1 MTTILPP
8 TAATPK
14 GLDSL
19 RRATHTLAFALGV
32 ALVGAPIASQA
43 QVAGAPG
50 SAQAP
55 HVDTSANGTPVVNI
69 VAPTQG
75 GVSHNQY
82 EHFNVD
88 PKGVVLN
95 NSGSVSQSQLAGY
108 IVGNTNLAPGQAAR
122 VIVNEVTSA
131 NPSNLRGFTEV
142 AGNRAEV
149 VIANPN
155 GITCDGCGFI
165 NTTRGTL
172 VTGTPVFGGDG
183 SLAAF
188 RVTRGTL
195 AINGA
200 GLNGAGIDR
209 LDLIARTVVANAKVW
224 ANELNVVTGANQVNY
239 ADLATQAIQGEGA
252 GSGVSLDVAALG
264 GMYANKIRLLGTE
277 AGVGVRNASEL
288 ATQGGDFTIT
298 QAGRLELTGKTTSTG
313 RLDAQAA
320 AIANS
325 GSFAAGTDL
334 VARTTGA
341 VDNSGTI
348 YATGNATLA
357 SGALTNSGKLYAV
370 GGALDVTATDIANRT
385 GGDIYAGQ
393 SVRVRASSLDN
404 AASLESG
411 TTLDIA
417 TAGRLANS
425 GTLIASG
432 TSRLAGGDIANTG
445 KLSLAGATNLVA
457 NGTLS
462 NGGDIVSGG
471 DIAARASRVD
481 NRGQWQSGGIT
492 TIDAGTLANQGTLK
506 AKGAMSLTVTDSVS
520 QGGTLLSDGNVTVR
534 TGRLD
539 NRGQWQSGGDLA
551 ITTATLN
558 NQGVLYA
565 GRALTLDATGA
576 VVNAGQLYANADATL
591 RAGAL
596 TNSDLVRAD
605 GNLTATIAGDIVN
618 TATMQAAQKL
628 ALDATGA
635 LTNSG
640 KLYAIGGALVAT
652 AGRAFTSATTGD
664 IYAKTGIDLRG
675 GSVANQGTVEA
686 GQGVAVHAD
695 GTLSNEGTM
704 LADAGDTTLSGADV
718 VQSGKASASNDVTLT
733 ATGTLDHRGT
743 TVAGRDLSV
752 SAADTTTAGHMQAGR
767 DLNVDASSLRQQGV
781 VYAKRDIALN
791 GGDADNAKD
800 ATILADGALRLR
812 QSGKVSNAG
821 TMQGGTVLDAQGLAS
836 FDNTATG
843 TVYAGDRLAMQ
854 ATRIDNAGSLY
865 ATNGVDLKADHVG
878 NTGSLRTGA
887 NLTINATDASN
898 DGTAYASGN
907 AVWNVATI
915 LANSGML
922 VAKGDLHLVAGS
934 IVSTGTL
941 GAGVLGDGSLGTTGL
956 LDAVVTG
963 ALANHGSTLAA
974 GNLRLSGTSLDLSS
988 GRTRAG
994 GDIALNATAGD
1005 IDASH
1010 GSVAT
1015 AGVLGAHASG
1025 ALKNANGTLQG
1036 GTLDIQAT
1044 RLDNGHGTI
1053 TQTGSSDLTLAVAG
1067 TLDNTA
1073 GRIASQSRQLTLR
1086 GGSVI
1091 NDNGAIEHAGDGT
1104 LVVDGKTGISNRGGR
1119 IVGNG
1124 ALDLDTQ
1131 GALDST
1137 GGTLSMAHGA
1147 TIDAASFAN
1156 DAGTL
1161 VASLLTITTGGQ
1173 LSNNGGTLQSGGALQ
1188 VNAGSFANGSGQVK
1202 VLTSD
1207 LARLAIAGAMTNGV
1221 GGFVGGNGGLWLHA
1235 GAIDNAGQL
1244 YGGSTAD
1251 VASTARLD
1259 NRGAIQS
1266 MGSATIVANGTLAN
1280 DSGRIESGS
1289 GDVHAT
1295 LTLNAGALS
1304 NQGGRIANTGDGLTT
1319 INAGGTIANTNG
1331 TLGGQGDV
1339 TLNAGAIDNLSGGRL
1354 VAARH
1359 LTLAMGALNNSGG
1372 NVYAGGNL
1380 GWDNGGATLTNV
1392 NGQFGAGQRLAVTL
1406 AWLNN
1411 NGGNASANGDA
1422 SFNLVGGL
1430 TGAGR
1435 IIAGNNLD
1443 IWLPGD
1449 FVNGSAGTLKANN
1462 RFGLHLGGNFY
1473 NADWAT
1479 MESVGGLTIDAGR
1492 IENGN
1497 GACINSAN
1505 TVLNSRGD
1513 VVNHGRIEG
1522 DNLAISGG
1530 CVENTGTL
1538 IGDTIT
1544 VRAWDLT
1551 NGADFGG
1558 VADNA
1563 AYQSALIAAT
1573 RKVSLLVG
1581 GTFLNRDALV
1591 FSMGDI
1597 FIAANEAAGR
1607 TVQITNHSGDIEADG
1622 SILLAANQITNQR
1635 RVFETDTYVL
1645 NAAEQLAN
1653 RHTTDNIVRYRYDD
1667 PDPTHK
1673 PPYVDQSQIVDAA
1686 EIKWVEGHC
1695 YDLKS
1700 DNHRCRGYPYGK
1712 GSPDTFKAVYIDTL
1726 TSIQRLT
1733 RTSAEGRIA
1742 AGGDIT
1748 LIGSVLNDK
1757 STIAAAR
1764 NLTVNGA
1771 GGSLPAGDSNV
1782 GGEVIRNIGWN
1793 PTGTLSRQ
1801 VQWWTGW
1808 ESISHQGGRHWV
1820 EDGFQ
1825 KYADFTNDATL
1836 AIGDGQR
1843 PDWLTIDPGQGLSG
1857 RMTAGNA
1864 LEIHGR
1870 TIDNTTVDAAGN
1882 PISGVGLGGN
1892 QGGTRVSGNGAGTVG
1907 AVGGSVDLG
1916 GVGGLGNAPGA
1927 GSVGGVDALSGDTRN
1942 AGPRPGSQSVG
1953 TPDAPAG
1960 QIRVPNNGLFTT
1972 RPGSGSAY
1980 LIETDPRF
1988 ASQAG
1993 FLGSDYLMSRLGF
2006 NGESTMKRLGDGFYE
2021 QRMVLEQI
2029 TSLTGRR
2036 FLTDNT
2042 DAMAQY
2048 RALMDAGADV
2058 AHGFQLSVGVALTA
2072 EQMSRLTQ
2080 DIVWMVTQEVNGE
2093 KVLVPVVYLS
2103 AAHAQEVAQS
2113 GAIMSGK
2120 TVLLD
2125 ASGNLTNTGSI
2136 KAGQDA
2142 TLKAGTLLNGGN
2154 IGAGGNLSVTAAQD
2168 ILNGGTLKGGNVSL
2182 TAGNDI
2188 LSGAGI
2194 GRVDLGGIKLGDSL
2208 APLDASRLGLVQG
2221 GSIAATGNL
2230 SANAGRNLTLDRA
2243 PISAGGDLSLT
2254 AKRDLSATA
2263 SAIKAG
2269 GDAILGAGR
2278 DLVSEGAKV
2287 KAGDQIAISAGHD
2300 VVLNAVTD
2308 VERHSDAGREGRKI
2322 IDTRTMDQ
2330 SLKGTEL
2337 TGTKG
2342 VIVSAGHD
2350 IDATAVAISSEK
2362 GSVALA
2368 AKNDVNLNAGEE
2380 EHTWS
2385 QDTVKKSS
2393 GLFSSKKSR
2402 THDATDDV
2410 LAVGSSIKSG
2420 DGVSIAAG
2428 NDVTLQGASVR
2439 ADGALALAAGRDIN
2453 LTATED
2459 RYSETHESKTSRS
2472 GLVINRGAAP
2482 VHQGKTT
2489 KREET
2494 VEQTIGHGTS
2504 LSGDS
2509 VTAAAGR
2516 NLLGEGVQV
2525 AATHDVLLAAGN
2537 DLRLTAIE
2545 NTYATDQEKSVR
2557 TTGYSRSGLNELY
2570 GSQKD
2575 SRGESSRQV
2584 THTGSLVGSTDGSVT
2599 LTAGNDLHLT
2609 SADVMSQTA
2618 TTLVGKNVTID
2629 ASVDSV
2635 SSSQFQRHSEG
2646 GITGGFGGKLV
2657 DLGMDARQS
2666 IRGAKDTDDDRLK
2679 ALYAARAAYDI
2690 KDGYGIAM
2698 DTGIRGG
2705 NGPGEEGL
2713 NVQVGIGGKSASS
2726 KTTTYDETT
2735 AGSRI
2740 RSNGDVTIAATG
2752 GDLTI
2757 VGSKV
2762 EGKNV
2767 ALAAS
2772 HDINLLSQ
2780 EEEHRLKSESKN
2792 GSGGVGVS
2800 FGTNGLGIYAEA
2812 SVGKG
2817 KAHGNGTTHAETTID
2832 ATDRLTLVS
2841 GNDTTIQGAQL
2852 KGQQVV
2858 ANIGNNLTIRS
2869 EQDTDD
2875 FASKTMQ
2882 AGGKVMAGITQSGFV
2897 SGSAYFAQSKVDSH
2911 YSSVNEV
2918 SGIKAGAGGFQLDV
2932 GGTTHLVG
2940 GKIASDA
2947 DAAKNLLSTG
2957 NLVYEDLHNESKY
2970 KASQIS
2976 FSGGST
2982 IASNVAGALGTAIS
2996 AATPQ
3001 HGNASSDTRSGIAEG
3016 TIVVRNDPGKDLSGL
3031 DRKPTLEDEALK
3043 NAYDAK
3049 KVADRQELT
3058 AQAGYVGMRGVGS
3071 LSQWMA
3077 ENAKTDQDREA
3088 WSDGGRNKVILHG
3101 VVGAAM
3107 ASLGGGNA
3115 AEGALGGASSEAV
3128 SHVMQQYLYD
3138 HNVQPGTSEW
3148 NTYMELGS
3156 AIVGG
3161 VTGRGNGANAA
3172 LNGDLYNRQLHPDE
3186 TNWIRGNAEK
3196 FASQQ
3201 CGGCAPSPEQVED
3214 AKARLGQQAS
3224 KDVDFIWKS
3233 ILPAGDDEAAQAF
3246 LANSGAT
3253 YTNEVG
3259 KPQAMFTTER
3269 GQFFAPAQN
3278 MQEVDR
3284 DFIGQYVRPAVS
3296 RPLGEGVAEESKK
3309 YAELIGGAITDDPW
3323 GVGKNVA
3330 VGLAGSI
3337 KDALSHPINTG
3348 IAFKDGFVAGAQNIG
3363 EGLAAGFDDSSKRQ
3377 MASIYGQDVSGVMK
3391 TVAALQTGA
3400 AIGGAIGAGKLA
3412 AAGATVAGK
3421 AVKATAKE
3429 AGELLGRAGF
3439 DDLLRG
3445 APGDERF
3452 IFSSYLSNSSAPEV
3466 RQAFVSQAEKIRS
3479 TLPAEWQQKGNIS
3492 IASIDVPGTGI
3503 SSEMRAFSSFQNGEN
3518 GFVSLPTGPTV
3529 LEPMSIGKGGVV
3541 NGKEAFLRNVDGE
3554 FKILENVARQ
3564 LGDNVGI
3571 KGSIN
3576 IYTEL
3581 KSCTSCA
3588 GAIMQFREKYP
3599 GIQLNVFTG
3608 KQ

>member
-1 MTTILPP
+1 
-8 TAATPK
+8 
-14 GLDSL
+14 
-19 RRATHTLAFALGV
+19 
-32 ALVGAPIASQA
+32 
-43 QVAGAPG
+43 
-50 SAQAP
+50 
-55 HVDTSANGTPVVNI
+55 
-69 VAPTQG
+69 
-75 GVSHNQY
+75 
-82 EHFNVD
+82 
-88 PKGVVLN
+88 
-95 NSGSVSQSQLAGY
+95 
-108 IVGNTNLAPGQAAR
+108 
-122 VIVNEVTSA
+122 
-131 NPSNLRGFTEV
+131 
-142 AGNRAEV
+142 
-149 VIANPN
+149 
-155 GITCDGCGFI
+155 
-165 NTTRGTL
+165 
-172 VTGTPVFGGDG
+172 
-183 SLAAF
+183 
-188 RVTRGTL
+188 
-195 AINGA
+195 
-200 GLNGAGIDR
+200 
-209 LDLIARTVVANAKVW
+209 
-224 ANELNVVTGANQVNY
+224 
-239 ADLATQAIQGEGA
+239 
-252 GSGVSLDVAALG
+252 
-264 GMYANKIRLLGTE
+264 
-277 AGVGVRNASEL
+277 
-288 ATQGGDFTIT
+288 
-298 QAGRLELTGKTTSTG
+298 
-313 RLDAQAA
+313 
-320 AIANS
+320 
-325 GSFAAGTDL
+325 
-334 VARTTGA
+334 
-341 VDNSGTI
+341 
-348 YATGNATLA
+348 
-357 SGALTNSGKLYAV
+357 
-370 GGALDVTATDIANRT
+370 
-385 GGDIYAGQ
+385 
-393 SVRVRASSLDN
+393 
-404 AASLESG
+404 
-411 TTLDIA
+411 
-417 TAGRLANS
+417 
-425 GTLIASG
+425 
-432 TSRLAGGDIANTG
+432 
-445 KLSLAGATNLVA
+445 
-457 NGTLS
+457 
-462 NGGDIVSGG
+462 
-471 DIAARASRVD
+471 
-481 NRGQWQSGGIT
+481 
-492 TIDAGTLANQGTLK
+492 
-506 AKGAMSLTVTDSVS
+506 
-520 QGGTLLSDGNVTVR
+520 
-534 TGRLD
+534 
-539 NRGQWQSGGDLA
+539 
-551 ITTATLN
+551 
-558 NQGVLYA
+558 
-565 GRALTLDATGA
+565 
-576 VVNAGQLYANADATL
+576 
-591 RAGAL
+591 
-596 TNSDLVRAD
+596 
-605 GNLTATIAGDIVN
+605 
-618 TATMQAAQKL
+618 MQAK
-628 ALDATGA
+628 
-635 LTNSG
+635 
-640 KLYAIGGALVAT
+640 
-652 AGRAFTSATTGD
+652 
-664 IYAKTGIDLRG
+664 
-675 GSVANQGTVEA
+675 
-686 GQGVAVHAD
+686 
-695 GTLSNEGTM
+695 
-704 LADAGDTTLSGADV
+704 
-718 VQSGKASASNDVTLT
+718 
-733 ATGTLDHRGT
+733 
-743 TVAGRDLSV
+743 
-752 SAADTTTAGHMQAGR
+752 
-767 DLNVDASSLRQQGV
+767 
-781 VYAKRDIALN
+781 
-791 GGDADNAKD
+791 
-800 ATILADGALRLR
+800 
-812 QSGKVSNAG
+812 
-821 TMQGGTVLDAQGLAS
+821 
-836 FDNTATG
+836 
-843 TVYAGDRLAMQ
+843 
-854 ATRIDNAGSLY
+854 RIDNAGSLY
-865 ATNGVDLKADHVG
+865 AANGVDLKADHVG

-887 NLTINATDASN
+887 DLTINATEASN

-963 ALANHGSTLAA
+963 ALASHGSTLAA
-974 GNLRLSGTSLDLSS
+974 GDLRLSGTSLDLSS

-994 GDIALNATAGD
+994 GDIALTATSGD

-1015 AGVLGAHASG
+1015 SGALGAHASG

-1053 TQTGSSDLTLAVAG
+1053 TQTGASDLTLAVAG

-1091 NDNGAIEHAGDGT
+1091 NDSGAIEHAGDGT

-1161 VASLLTITTGGQ
+1161 VASALTITTGGQ

-1202 VLTSD
+1202 VLTGD
-1207 LARLAIAGAMTNGV
+1207 LARLAIAGAMTNGA

-1251 VASTARLD
+1251 IASTARLD

-1280 DSGRIESGS
+1280 DNGRIESGS
-1289 GDVHAT
+1289 GDAHAT

-1304 NQGGRIANTGDGLTT
+1304 NQGGRIANTGDGVTT
-1319 INAGGTIANTNG
+1319 VSAGGTIANTNG

-1380 GWDNGGATLTNV
+1380 GWDNGSATLTNV

-1422 SFNLVGGL
+1422 SFNLAGGL

-1497 GACINSAN
+1497 GARINSAN

-1513 VVNHGRIEG
+1513 VINRGRIEG
-1522 DNLAISGG
+1522 DNLAINGG
-1530 CVENTGTL
+1530 RVENTGTL

-1558 VADNA
+1558 VADNV

-1573 RKVSLLVG
+1573 RKVSLLIG

-1607 TVQITNHSGDIEADG
+1607 TIQITNHSGDIEADG

-1653 RHTTDNIVRYRYDD
+1653 RHTTDDVVRYRFDD

-1673 PPYVDQSQIVDAA
+1673 PPYVDASQVVDAA
-1686 EIKWVEGHC
+1686 EVARVDGFCQDIGT
-1695 YDLKS
+1695 DR
-1700 DNHRCRGYPYGK
+1700 HRCRGYPYGK

-1726 TSIQRLT
+1726 TSIERLK

-1771 GGSLPAGDSNV
+1771 GGSLPQGDSNV
-1782 GGEVIRNIGWN
+1782 GGEVIRNLGWN
-1793 PTGTLSRQ
+1793 PTGTLSRE
-1801 VQWWTGW
+1801 VEWWTGW
-1808 ESISHQGGRHWV
+1808 ERLTNKGGRHWV

-1825 KYADFTNDATL
+1825 KYGGTLTSATL
-1836 AIGDGQR
+1836 ALGDGQR
-1843 PDWLTIDPGQGLSG
+1843 PGWITVDPGQGLAG

-1916 GVGGLGNAPGA
+1916 GVGGLGGAPGA
-1927 GSVGGVDALSGDTRN
+1927 GSVGGVDTLSGDTRN

-1980 LIETDPRF
+1980 LVETDPRF

-1993 FLGSDYLMSRLGF
+1993 FLGSDYLMNRLGF
-2006 NGESTMKRLGDGFYE
+2006 NGEGTMKRLGDGFYE
-2021 QRMVLEQI
+2021 QRLVLEQI

-2230 SANAGRNLTLDRA
+2230 SANAGRDLTLDRA

-2269 GDAILGAGR
+2269 GDAQLVAGRDLSLNAIGQTTAVRQDGHNVETTTHTVTTIEAGGNAILGAGR

-2557 TTGYSRSGLNELY
+2557 TTGYSRSGFNELY

-2609 SADVMSQTA
+2609 SADLMSQTA

-2629 ASVDSV
+2629 AAVDSV

-2646 GITGGFGGKLV
+2646 GITGGFGGQLV
-2657 DLGMDARQS
+2657 NLGMDARQS
-2666 IRGAKDTDDDRLK
+2666 VLRAKDTDDDRLK
-2679 ALYAARAAYDI
+2679 ALYAARAAYDL
-2690 KDGYGIAM
+2690 KDGYGAAM
-2698 DTGIRGG
+2698 TNGIGGG

-2713 NVQVGIGGKSASS
+2713 NIQVGIGGKSASS
-2726 KTTTYDETT
+2726 KTSTYDETT
-2735 AGSRI
+2735 AG
-2740 RSNGDVTIAATG
+2740 
-2752 GDLTI
+2752 
-2757 VGSKV
+2757 
-2762 EGKNV
+2762 
-2767 ALAAS
+2767 
-2772 HDINLLSQ
+2772 
-2780 EEEHRLKSESKN
+2780 
-2792 GSGGVGVS
+2792 
-2800 FGTNGLGIYAEA
+2800 
-2812 SVGKG
+2812 
-2817 KAHGNGTTHAETTID
+2817 
-2832 ATDRLTLVS
+2832 
-2841 GNDTTIQGAQL
+2841 
-2852 KGQQVV
+2852 
-2858 ANIGNNLTIRS
+2858 
-2869 EQDTDD
+2869 
-2875 FASKTMQ
+2875 
-2882 AGGKVMAGITQSGFV
+2882 
-2897 SGSAYFAQSKVDSH
+2897 
-2911 YSSVNEV
+2911 
-2918 SGIKAGAGGFQLDV
+2918 
-2932 GGTTHLVG
+2932 
-2940 GKIASDA
+2940 
-2947 DAAKNLLSTG
+2947 
-2957 NLVYEDLHNESKY
+2957 
-2970 KASQIS
+2970 
-2976 FSGGST
+2976 
-2982 IASNVAGALGTAIS
+2982 
-2996 AATPQ
+2996 
-3001 HGNASSDTRSGIAEG
+3001 
-3016 TIVVRNDPGKDLSGL
+3016 
-3031 DRKPTLEDEALK
+3031 
-3043 NAYDAK
+3043 
-3049 KVADRQELT
+3049 
-3058 AQAGYVGMRGVGS
+3058 
-3071 LSQWMA
+3071 
-3077 ENAKTDQDREA
+3077 
-3088 WSDGGRNKVILHG
+3088 
-3101 VVGAAM
+3101 
-3107 ASLGGGNA
+3107 
-3115 AEGALGGASSEAV
+3115 
-3128 SHVMQQYLYD
+3128 
-3138 HNVQPGTSEW
+3138 
-3148 NTYMELGS
+3148 
-3156 AIVGG
+3156 
-3161 VTGRGNGANAA
+3161 
-3172 LNGDLYNRQLHPDE
+3172 
-3186 TNWIRGNAEK
+3186 
-3196 FASQQ
+3196 
-3201 CGGCAPSPEQVED
+3201 
-3214 AKARLGQQAS
+3214 
-3224 KDVDFIWKS
+3224 
-3233 ILPAGDDEAAQAF
+3233 
-3246 LANSGAT
+3246 
-3253 YTNEVG
+3253 
-3259 KPQAMFTTER
+3259 
-3269 GQFFAPAQN
+3269 
-3278 MQEVDR
+3278 
-3284 DFIGQYVRPAVS
+3284 
-3296 RPLGEGVAEESKK
+3296 
-3309 YAELIGGAITDDPW
+3309 
-3323 GVGKNVA
+3323 
-3330 VGLAGSI
+3330 
-3337 KDALSHPINTG
+3337 
-3348 IAFKDGFVAGAQNIG
+3348 
-3363 EGLAAGFDDSSKRQ
+3363 
-3377 MASIYGQDVSGVMK
+3377 
-3391 TVAALQTGA
+3391 
-3400 AIGGAIGAGKLA
+3400 
-3412 AAGATVAGK
+3412 
-3421 AVKATAKE
+3421 
-3429 AGELLGRAGF
+3429 
-3439 DDLLRG
+3439 
-3445 APGDERF
+3445 
-3452 IFSSYLSNSSAPEV
+3452 
-3466 RQAFVSQAEKIRS
+3466 
-3479 TLPAEWQQKGNIS
+3479 
-3492 IASIDVPGTGI
+3492 
-3503 SSEMRAFSSFQNGEN
+3503 
-3518 GFVSLPTGPTV
+3518 
-3529 LEPMSIGKGGVV
+3529 
-3541 NGKEAFLRNVDGE
+3541 
-3554 FKILENVARQ
+3554 
-3564 LGDNVGI
+3564 
-3571 KGSIN
+3571 
-3576 IYTEL
+3576 
-3581 KSCTSCA
+3581 
-3588 GAIMQFREKYP
+3588 
-3599 GIQLNVFTG
+3599 
-3608 KQ
+3608 